1 MKRLHADSAFVT
13 GRAHQDSARPCQDYA
28 LAGAGAGAS
37 GPLAWAIVSD
47 GCSTGGHTDI
57 GARVWSHAAQQ
68 VLSSASEVPQS
79 LSALE
84 ASLQQH
90 AAPLLEPFT
99 TEDAYA
105 TLGLACSNG
114 VQARAALFGDGLV
127 AARLRDGG
135 LYSWELQYELNA
147 PRYLV
152 YSAVD
157 AQLERWQAMVG
168 DSLLQV
174 RIERRDAQGM
184 LLQHHTEVLAA
195 GSHPGLWLGWDHI
208 SELQALV
215 VCTDGVASV
224 PGQSSQE
231 TLRELLQFKNA
242 TGQFMQR
249 RLGAMARSWRKG
261 QAQAPADDLAAAV
274 LWFGDNS

>member
-28 LAGAGAGAS
+28 LAGAGAGAA

-57 GARVWSHAAQQ
+57 GARLWSHAAER
-68 VLSSASEVPQS
+68 VLSSANGLPHS
-79 LSALE
+79 LSTLE

-90 AAPLLEPFT
+90 AAPLLQPFAA
-99 TEDAYA
+99 EDAYA

-127 AARLRDGG
+127 AAQLRDGG
-135 LYSWELQYELNA
+135 LYSWELQYQLNA
-147 PRYLV
+147 PRYLA

-157 AQLERWQAMVG
+157 AHFERWQSMVG
-168 DSLLQV
+168 DSWLQV
-174 RIERRDAQGM
+174 RIEHRDANGM
-184 LLQHHTEVLAA
+184 LQQHHTEVLPA
-195 GSHPGLWLGWDHI
+195 GSHPGLWLGWDNI

-224 PGQSSQE
+224 PGRSSQD
-231 TLRELLQFKNA
+231 TLRELLEIKNA

-261 QAQAPADDLAAAV
+261 QAQAPVDDLAVAV
-274 LWFGDNS
+274 LWLGDNS